1 MKLKRQLNLERFFAS
16 ARKCV
21 GEVYFLS
28 AENDRLN
35 LKSAL
40 CCFLFTAAC
49 RESGMALRGEVIC
62 DNAEDEARMAEFC
75 E

>member
-1 MKLKRQLNLERFFAS
+1 M
-16 ARKCV
+16 
-21 GEVYFLS
+21 
-28 AENDRLN
+28 N

-49 RESGMALRGEVIC
+49 RESGLALQGEIIC